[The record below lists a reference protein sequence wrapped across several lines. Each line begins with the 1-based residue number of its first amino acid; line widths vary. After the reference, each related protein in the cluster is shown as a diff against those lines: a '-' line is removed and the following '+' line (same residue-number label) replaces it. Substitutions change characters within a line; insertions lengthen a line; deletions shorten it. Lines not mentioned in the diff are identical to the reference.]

1 MSKEFRVG
9 NKATILEIA
18 TQANVSV
25 ATVSR
30 VLNHKSIVKAE
41 TKNKV
46 KKAMLELGFD
56 IAEVAFDDTEA
67 PSQLVLINL
76 PSISNPFYNEIVKG
90 AKDSAS
96 RRGYFLLINS
106 QHLHD
111 SFDTFLYLVKQ
122 LKVAG
127 VVMLNPLLVMEIEQL
142 SKLVPVVQCSEYLAD
157 HPEFSYVGIDDLN
170 ATKKVMNMMLS
181 AGRRKIAI
189 LSGPLR
195 YKYARERKKGYLL
208 ALQAAGIPLKDKWVI
223 QLPEIDFKMA
233 YPVCIQLLNSIDR
246 PDAIFAV
253 SDVFA
258 VAAIKAAQTI
268 GLRVPEDLTVTG
280 FDNVNFS
287 EFMNPAIT
295 TVEQPKYQLGYIAT
309 EMIIDQLEQKN
320 DSPQH
325 VILDTDIIIRE
336 SSTVLPNTMNR

>member
-1 MSKEFRVG
+1 VG
-9 NKATILEIA
+9 NKATISEIA
-18 TQANVSV
+18 NQANVSV

-46 KKAMLELGFD
+46 KKAMLELGYD
-56 IAEVAFDDTEA
+56 IAEVAFDGTEA
-67 PSQLVLINL
+67 PSRLLLINL

-90 AKDSAS
+90 AKDSAA

-111 SFDTFLYLVKQ
+111 SFDSFLFLVKQ

-127 VVMLNPLLVMEIEQL
+127 VVMLNPLLEIELRQL
-142 SKLVPVVQCSEYLAD
+142 SELVPVVQCSEFLD
-157 HPEFSYVGIDDLN
+157 NNHEFSYVGIDDLV
-170 ATKKVMNMMLS
+170 ATKKVMNMILAS
-181 AGRRKIAI
+181 GRRKIAI

-208 ALQAAGIPLKDKWVI
+208 ALQSAGIDLNDEWVI

-233 YPVCIQLLNSIDR
+233 YPVCIQLLNSENR

-258 VAAIKAAQTI
+258 VAAIKAAQTT
-268 GLRVPEDLTVTG
+268 GLRIPEDLVVTG

-287 EFMNPAIT
+287 EFMIPSIT
-295 TVEQPKYQLGYIAT
+295 TVQQPKYQLGYIAT
-309 EMIIDQLEQKN
+309 EMMIDKLEKKN
-320 DSPQH
+320 DLPQQ
-325 VILDTDIIIRE
+325 VILDTDVIVRE
-336 SSTVLPNTMNR
+336 SSAIIVNKKTERNI

>member
-1 MSKEFRVG
+1 MSS
-9 NKATILEIA
+9 KATIQEIA

-30 VLNHKSIVKAE
+30 VLNNKSIVKKE
-41 TKNKV
+41 TKEKV

-56 IAEVAFDDTEA
+56 ITEVAFPNVEA
-67 PSQLVLINL
+67 PSQLLMINL

-106 QHLHD
+106 QHLHN
-111 SFDTFLYLVKQ
+111 SFNTFLYLIKQ

-127 VVMLNPLLVMEIEQL
+127 VVMLNPLLEGELSQL
-142 SKLVPVVQCSEYLAD
+142 LKLTPTVLCSEFIETN
-157 HPEFSYVGIDDLN
+157 PEVSYVGINDLL
-170 ATKKVMNMMLS
+170 ATEKVMNMILS
-181 AGRRKIAI
+181 ADRRKIAI
-189 LSGPLR
+189 LSGPMR

-208 ALQAAGIPLKDKWVI
+208 ALQAAGIPLLDDWVI

-233 YPVCIQLLNSIDR
+233 YSICIQLLNSQNR
-246 PDAIFAV
+246 PDAIFTV

-258 VAAIKAAQTI
+258 VAAIKAAQTV
-268 GLRVPEDLTVTG
+268 GLRVPEDVMVTG

-287 EFMNPAIT
+287 EFMTPSIT
-295 TVEQPKYQLGYIAT
+295 TVQQPKYQLGYIAT
-309 EMIIDQLEQKN
+309 EMLIDQLEKKH
-320 DSPQH
+320 SLPQY
-325 VILDTDIIIRE
+325 VILDTEIIVRE
-336 SSTVLPNTMNR
+336 SSCKVSHTDK